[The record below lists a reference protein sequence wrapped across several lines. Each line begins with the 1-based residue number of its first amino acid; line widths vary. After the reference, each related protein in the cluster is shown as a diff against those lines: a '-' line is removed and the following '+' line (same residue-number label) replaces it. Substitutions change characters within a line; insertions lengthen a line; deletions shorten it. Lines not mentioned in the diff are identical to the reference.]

1 MAMISCGDLDELATP
16 YLDGEAMPVARQA
29 VDEHLAVCPP
39 CRDRLAA
46 EGTARTIVHERRP
59 ALCAVTAPPGLRA
72 RCAGAAARSAPR
84 PGLRRLF
91 VPMSAAATLLL
102 VVGGLIVYAANSR
115 SATVLAAQLT
125 LDHMKCFALQPSDAP
140 PVDTASIDRAFDA
153 RFGWNV
159 DVPQG
164 GGAAPIQLVGARRC
178 FYADGAVAHLLYRH
192 DGHDVSLFLLPHTA
206 RPEGLVHV
214 MGHET
219 MIWPERDWTCVLVG
233 QEPPAEMQRIA
244 AYVRDSLHGH

>member
-1 MAMISCGDLDELATP
+1 MAKISCGDLDALATP
-16 YLDGEAMPVARQA
+16 YLDGEAMPIDRKTVEQ
-29 VDEHLAVCPP
+29 HLEACPP
-39 CRDRLAA
+39 CRARVAA
-46 EGTARTIVHERRP
+46 EGAARTVVRTRRLVLSTARAP
-59 ALCAVTAPPGLRA
+59 ADLRA
-72 RCAGAAARSAPR
+72 RCARTASRETAGR
-84 PGLRRLF
+84 GLRRHF

-125 LDHMKCFALQPSDAP
+125 LDHMKCFALQPADAA
-140 PVDTASIDRAFDA
+140 PVNTSSVDRTFDA

-159 DVPQG
+159 DVPAG
-164 GGAAPIQLVGARRC
+164 GGAAPITLVGARRC

-214 MGHET
+214 MGHEA
-219 MIWPERDWTCVLVG
+219 MIWPDRDWTCVLIG

-244 AYVRDSLHGH
+244 AYVRDSLDGR